1 MIDDL
6 PANRREALERRHPVW
21 VPRTTAQL
29 LDVVGARHPGRPL
42 VFTEDRTYS
51 YADVVAWSRRL
62 AAGLIAIGVAPGD
75 HVAVDMANLP
85 EAIALKFAIARV
97 GAVSVSLNFRLRHEE
112 LGYQLRRSDA
122 AVLITMD
129 RFRELDYLD
138 ALDRI
143 APGWETEAGGG
154 RLPRLRQV
162 FVHNGSAEP
171 RRGRALADL
180 VALGAA
186 VTDDEVEAR
195 TAAADPHGYS
205 DLLYTSG
212 TTALAKGVLLRHDAV
227 LRTAYASAY
236 TRAFNDGRRVLFAL
250 PVYHVFG
257 YVECLLAALFA
268 GGAVCPQPVFDA
280 AGMLRDIAR
289 YRIDELIC
297 VPSMTTEVL
306 AAARHGEHDLSS
318 LRAVFSSG
326 APHESG
332 AWEEIRAVL
341 GVDEIFTGY
350 GQTETSA
357 STTCTQPGDPLDRL
371 RHTNGTLKP
380 AGVAGD
386 PALGGALAVYKAVHP
401 ETGEDLP
408 TGTPGE
414 LVARGPIITSGYYR
428 DPAATQ
434 ALFTPDGWLRTGD
447 LGRLDEHGYL
457 VLTGRKK
464 DCYRCGGEL
473 VTPGEVE
480 RVLAEHPG
488 VRAAYVVG
496 VPDARMGE
504 IGCAWIVPAAGRP
517 RAEDLIGYCASRL
530 ARFKVPAAV
539 LFTEAADIP
548 ATATG
553 RVRKFLLTERA
564 VQVLR
569 NRPDTPRPAA
579 RQAAAANA
587 GR

>member
-1 MIDDL
+1 
-6 PANRREALERRHPVW
+6 
-21 VPRTTAQL
+21 
-29 LDVVGARHPGRPL
+29 
-42 VFTEDRTYS
+42 
-51 YADVVAWSRRL
+51 
-62 AAGLIAIGVAPGD
+62 
-75 HVAVDMANLP
+75 
-85 EAIALKFAIARV
+85 
-97 GAVSVSLNFRLRHEE
+97 
-112 LGYQLRRSDA
+112 
-122 AVLITMD
+122 
-129 RFRELDYLD
+129 
-138 ALDRI
+138 
-143 APGWETEAGGG
+143 
-154 RLPRLRQV
+154 
-162 FVHNGSAEP
+162 
-171 RRGRALADL
+171 
-180 VALGAA
+180 
-186 VTDDEVEAR
+186 
-195 TAAADPHGYS
+195 
-205 DLLYTSG
+205 
-212 TTALAKGVLLRHDAV
+212 
-227 LRTAYASAY
+227 
-236 TRAFNDGRRVLFAL
+236 
-250 PVYHVFG
+250 
-257 YVECLLAALFA
+257 VECLLAALFA

-280 AGMLRDIAR
+280 AGVLRDIAR

-306 AAARHGEHDLSS
+306 AAARDGEHDLSS
-318 LRAVFSSG
+318 LRTVFSSG